1 MQTVAVLEHLRVHQR
16 VRGPFLVL
24 APLSTLGHWKRE
36 FEEWTDMN
44 VVYYHD
50 PQGGAE
56 ARALIREYEW
66 KFPGVQ
72 GARLAQ
78 RNIYKFNVLITSYH
92 VFMSDWEHLR
102 SVRWKYVVVD
112 EAHGALSRWGGAGK
126 AGRRDARRLGGAGER
141 TVTRPSTRCLNTRHA
156 RVPTHPLRTPAAAPQ
171 RSRTATRSCSA
182 R

>member
-1 MQTVAVLEHLRVHQR
+1 MPHFGTSITNTILQGKTVQTVAVLEHLRAHQR

-66 KFPGVQ
+66 RYPGPNGVK
-72 GARLAQ
+72 LAQ
-78 RNIYKFNVLITSYH
+78 RGVFKFNVLITSYH
-92 VFMSDWEHLR
+92 VFMADWEEFKEIK
-102 SVRWKYVVVD
+102 WKYVVVD
-112 EAHGALSRWGGAGK
+112 EAHGEEVPILLTSIQNYSAL
-126 AGRRDARRLGGAGER
+126 
-141 TVTRPSTRCLNTRHA
+141 PIHA
-156 RVPTHPLRTPAAAPQ
+156 PTELPW
-171 RSRTATRSCSA
+171 RSSILQH
-182 R
+182 